1 MQNCVLLINTALSPS
16 FVSHGGTLTLVDISI
31 RSSDHSS
38 HDTPFLSSGLFS
50 RFNLISSTFSNI
62 STSLLAN
69 SMDGVWSDDVTD
81 SGVIA
86 SSNFDRCDACCAGAL
101 YSGNR
106 FRTLS
111 TLNCSF
117 SHFTLTNEVQQ
128 TLTATASFIGD
139 VFESLTRNGEGGAI
153 QFKPSDASAVL
164 TVTNCAFTACTSSSS
179 FNGGAIHASNGKVV
193 VTATTFTECT
203 GHSGGAIATIAAQL
217 TVSDSAFYSCKAIC
231 QSWEIEKGDMSFF
244 AEPWTP
250 ENERLNGGGGAMWIE
265 LQSSYYL
272 LSACLFESCLAPSFG
287 GGIVLWPYGCAA
299 PTFFRMVNCMFLGTT
314 VSTIKNGQSG
324 GQNVMIA
331 CVRFPVNDI
340 DGQNYFQTDFNNK
353 DDPNLKSKR
362 LDSLL
367 TDSTNEG
374 TTKNIQ
380 LGTSG
385 YVYGSTVDFRDADV
399 YVSTSGS
406 NVWDCGDQSKQCKT
420 VTYAGNK
427 VTANYKVIVAA
438 GTYSS
443 SNGEETCIVV
453 NAKTVRIEGA
463 GSSSTSVSFIKPTF
477 FQTANMKVTTGTLSV
492 PAMSLTLN
500 ADTTDTWH
508 LIEVD
513 GGGSATLTNCIL
525 KGTGS
530 AQNGRL
536 VSIIG
541 GSLAATGCEFNNIQ
555 STLSTGAAI
564 HADLT
569 SSSTLTLSSSSFT
582 NYKLGSAS
590 ENVGAALF
598 IHLQDNAKT
607 YTLSGLT
614 FAGGEANRA
623 ADIFIST
630 PTLDKESEYLTED
643 HFKVTWQNNAADN
656 LRFKCFSRDSS
667 FKPQEWGIPLY
678 FAGQTELFV
687 NSSKSD
693 AEDCGSQDAP
703 CQSVTFAGSQMSL
716 SGMTVF
722 VMMYAYLKGT
732 TDIAGCTIQPEHES
746 DQATLQV
753 TQVSSLT
760 ITDTTSATISRID
773 FAFGTPLSSSTALL
787 STSTGSFVLQSC
799 SFKSSGSVVAA
810 QTLISVSATGTIT
823 TDGLRVSDL
832 SFSSPAIAIASSS
845 ISVGDVTFST
855 CSFTGPLPATL
866 VSISPSS
873 SCTLVSVGKVSFT
886 SFSTTSSPS
895 SSSELTLAL
904 ISGPSTSTFTASTAT
919 LITSAAGSLTSNTV
933 ISFSGSSSSSVPL
946 LKLSLCSIFSTT
958 VSNTKVVFPSSTNA
972 GSTAALAK
980 TSSSSLSFSE
990 STIDTSNLSGF
1001 FTSSFFIV
1009 PANTLSVSFSSLSPF
1024 LSGSSKV
1031 MSVPLARVTGG
1042 SLSLSKVK
1050 LDAAILSSSFA
1061 FSVIIQSAGK
1071 VDISESQFGSIAS
1084 TLSGSAISATLG
1096 SGASLSLTSVTFTSC
1111 TSTADG
1117 GPLHVRVNRGTFS
1130 TSGTISFEGCS
1141 ATGNG
1146 NCLYLSNSNLVSLLR
1161 GSLNSIKPSLPNNNA
1176 LFADVQKKRYF
1187 GFESE
1192 SSSGSLL
1199 YYWYPHTT
1207 SETSTH
1213 IHSSGEDHPLCGLV
1227 SLPCQSIS
1235 TALTHPNSAV
1245 TFSIDSSLILSET
1258 ITVSQTATLTS
1269 SSSTAITVTSTG
1281 FIVVTSN
1288 KLTLSNLAFTGPGTS
1303 TSQSFV
1309 TVSSTGSLSV
1319 SSCSFTSFSSSTN
1332 GGALNV
1338 VLTTGSFSL
1347 QSTTFKKCSSSL
1359 NGGAIWMDLVGMTS
1373 PSQYSLID
1381 TVFGTGTD
1389 ASHTDRSGHHVY
1401 VIAKDLSEVIVASRW
1416 AGSFD
1421 TAEDADLWGMDS
1433 ESNEMSLLPILKSH
1447 VIAVGENGSDDDDGT
1462 FASPFRTLHR
1472 CLESTKGQAGPFTV
1486 EIVKKATIGRSC
1498 SLASEPSTTVHIRG
1512 SGSSG
1517 ELLCSVS
1524 DESSESGTSISSG
1537 QTAMVSLS
1545 LQTLTFSQIVFS
1557 SFSAQRSI
1565 RFVFS
1570 LLSSSRLV
1578 LTSCSISSS
1587 TPLSVSLVSASSSSS
1602 FSAVALATSAL
1613 SFVGKASLVVCGD
1626 QSRISIASS
1635 SFSSTSFDAG
1645 AFVWGST
1652 RGDVSVEDT
1661 AFVGCSGREFGSLI
1675 RVKMAGCTTSIKKC
1689 RFVSCS
1695 TVLSLSER
1703 GGRRIVCGGC
1713 VLVEM
1718 ARQTPVPRSLPP
1730 SCADLS
1736 LSSFTSCSLINT
1748 DLPHSLSSS
1757 SQFVGGSA
1765 FAIVSHDNSGLV
1777 KLPKVALSN
1786 CTCEHFA
1793 GDGVFDGGVVVG
1805 EGQHVRTDRRGC
1817 VVDKCRLGSIVLH

>member
-1 MQNCVLLINTALSPS
+1 
-16 FVSHGGTLTLVDISI
+16 
-31 RSSDHSS
+31 
-38 HDTPFLSSGLFS
+38 
-50 RFNLISSTFSNI
+50 
-62 STSLLAN
+62 
-69 SMDGVWSDDVTD
+69 
-81 SGVIA
+81 
-86 SSNFDRCDACCAGAL
+86 
-101 YSGNR
+101 
-106 FRTLS
+106 
-111 TLNCSF
+111 
-117 SHFTLTNEVQQ
+117 
-128 TLTATASFIGD
+128 
-139 VFESLTRNGEGGAI
+139 
-153 QFKPSDASAVL
+153 
-164 TVTNCAFTACTSSSS
+164 
-179 FNGGAIHASNGKVV
+179 
-193 VTATTFTECT
+193 
-203 GHSGGAIATIAAQL
+203 
-217 TVSDSAFYSCKAIC
+217 
-231 QSWEIEKGDMSFF
+231 
-244 AEPWTP
+244 
-250 ENERLNGGGGAMWIE
+250 
-265 LQSSYYL
+265 
-272 LSACLFESCLAPSFG
+272 
-287 GGIVLWPYGCAA
+287 
-299 PTFFRMVNCMFLGTT
+299 
-314 VSTIKNGQSG
+314 
-324 GQNVMIA
+324 MIA
-331 CVRFPVNDI
+331 CQRFTNQDYDGYAYFVSGFNDEDGIQTKRI
-340 DGQNYFQTDFNNK
+340 DSFLTNSVSEGGTQNV
-353 DDPNLKSKR
+353 
-362 LDSLL
+362 
-367 TDSTNEG
+367 
-374 TTKNIQ
+374 Q

-385 YVYGSTVDFRDADV
+385 HVYGAIVESKDADV
-399 YVSTSGS
+399 YVATSGS
-406 NVWDCGDQSKQCKT
+406 NVWNCGDTSNQCKT
-420 VTYAGNK
+420 VTYGGNK
-427 VTANYKVIVAA
+427 VKANYKVIVAA
-438 GTYSS
+438 GEYSS
-443 SNGEETCIVV
+443 SNGDETSILV
-453 NAKTVRIEGA
+453 NMKTVRIEGG

-492 PAMSLTLN
+492 SAISLTLN
-500 ADTTDTWH
+500 VDSTDTWH

-513 GGGSATLTNCIL
+513 GSGSATLTNCIL

-536 VSIIG
+536 VNIIG
-541 GSLAATGCEFNNIQ
+541 GSLTATGCEFNNIH
-555 STLSTGAAI
+555 STLNTGAAI
-564 HADLT
+564 HADLEST
-569 SSSTLTLSSSSFT
+569 SSLTLSSSSFT
-582 NYKLGSAS
+582 NCKLGSAL

-630 PTLDKESEYLTED
+630 PTLNKESEYLTED
-643 HFKVTWQNNAADN
+643 HVQVSWQNNAADN
-656 LRFKCFSRDSS
+656 LRFRCFSRDSS
-667 FKPQEWGIPLY
+667 FKPQELGIPFY
-678 FAGQTELFV
+678 IAVRTKLFV

-693 AEDCGSQDAP
+693 EEDCGSQDAP
-703 CQSVTFAGSQMSL
+703 CQSVTYAGSRMTL

-722 VMMYAYLKGT
+722 VMVSAHLKGT
-732 TDIAGCTIQPEHES
+732 TDIAGCSIQPEHES
-746 DQATLQV
+746 NQATLQV
-753 TQVSSLT
+753 TEVSSLT
-760 ITDTTSATISRID
+760 ITDTKTAAISRID
-773 FAFGTPLSSSTALL
+773 FAFETPLSSSTALL

-810 QTLISVSATGTIT
+810 QTLITVSATGAIT

-832 SFSSPAIAIASSS
+832 SFSSPAISITSSS
-845 ISVGDVTFST
+845 ISVGDVIFSS
-855 CSFTGPLPATL
+855 CSFTGTLPDTL

-919 LITSAAGSLTSNTV
+919 LITSAAGSLTSNTA
-933 ISFSGSSSSSVPL
+933 ISFSGSTSSSVPL
-946 LKLSLCSIFSTT
+946 LKLSLGSTFSAT
-958 VSNTKVVFPSSTNA
+958 VSNTKVVFNSSTNA
-972 GSTAALAK
+972 GSTAALADS
-980 TSSSSLSFSE
+980 TSSSLSFST

-1001 FTSSFFIV
+1001 FTSSIFVV
-1009 PANTLSVSFSSLSPF
+1009 PANTLSISFSSLTPF
-1024 LSGSSKV
+1024 LSGSSRV

-1042 SLSLSKVK
+1042 SLSLSKVE
-1050 LDAAILSSSFA
+1050 LDATILSSSFTS
-1061 FSVIIQSAGK
+1061 SVVVQSAGK
-1071 VDISESQFGSIAS
+1071 VDISESHFWSIS
-1084 TLSGSAISATLG
+1084 SSVPGSAISATLG
-1096 SGASLSLTSVTFTSC
+1096 SGASLSLSAVAFTSC

-1117 GPLHVRVNRGTFS
+1117 G
-1130 TSGTISFEGCS
+1130 
-1141 ATGNG
+1141 A
-1146 NCLYLSNSNLVSLLR
+1146 LS
-1161 GSLNSIKPSLPNNNA
+1161 I
-1176 LFADVQKKRYF
+1176 
-1187 GFESE
+1187 
-1192 SSSGSLL
+1192 
-1199 YYWYPHTT
+1199 
-1207 SETSTH
+1207 
-1213 IHSSGEDHPLCGLV
+1213 
-1227 SLPCQSIS
+1227 
-1235 TALTHPNSAV
+1235 
-1245 TFSIDSSLILSET
+1245 
-1258 ITVSQTATLTS
+1258 TLT
-1269 SSSTAITVTSTG
+1269 
-1281 FIVVTSN
+1281 
-1288 KLTLSNLAFTGPGTS
+1288 
-1303 TSQSFV
+1303 
-1309 TVSSTGSLSV
+1309 TGSLS
-1319 SSCSFTSFSSSTN
+1319 
-1332 GGALNV
+1332 
-1338 VLTTGSFSL
+1338 L
-1347 QSTTFKKCSSSL
+1347 QSTSFKKCSSSL
-1359 NGGAIWMDLVGMTS
+1359 NGGAIWMDLLGMSS

-1381 TVFGTGTD
+1381 TVFGTGAD
-1389 ASHTDRSGHHVY
+1389 ANHAVRSGHHVY

-1447 VIAVGENGSDDDDGT
+1447 VIAVGENGSDDADGT

-1472 CLESTKGQAGPFTV
+1472 CLEWTKEQTGPFTV

-1498 SLASEPSTTVHIRG
+1498 SLASQPSTTVHVRG

-1537 QTAMVSLS
+1537 PNAMVSLS

-1557 SFSAQRSI
+1557 SFSAQRST

-1570 LLSSSRLV
+1570 LMSSSRLV

-1587 TPLSVSLVSASSSSS
+1587 APLSVSLVSASSSSS

-1645 AFVWGST
+1645 AVVWGST

-1661 AFVGCSGREFGSLI
+1661 AFVGCGGREFGSLI

-1703 GGRRIVCGGC
+1703 GGRRIVGGGC

-1793 GDGVFDGGVVVG
+1793 SDGVFDGGVVVG
-1805 EGQHVRTDRRGC
+1805 EGQPVRTDRRGC
-1817 VVDKCRLGSIVLH
+1817 VVDKCSLGSIVLH